1 MTILLGVEMSGS
13 TSETELKTYYHDHW
27 VEIDSERLQR
37 YDKMFRVP
45 PQRVEALLKPLSLEE
60 GHRVLDFGC
69 GPGFVSTEIARLVGP
84 NGTVHAVDVNQEF
97 VTRCQAISEEAGMG
111 DRLTAH
117 HLKDDTIPI
126 EVGSI
131 DRALAK
137 NVLEYVPDASKSLQ
151 AIRRTLAS
159 GGMLAAVDSDWG
171 FVVAEPFSPREV
183 TELFEAAQP
192 AFREPY
198 IGRRLPGLFR
208 GAGYSEVEV
217 RVNSV
222 IDRKGHLQGVIHN
235 MLAYALQFGRLSEQ
249 RVTDYKER
257 LLNAVNDGEY
267 LFILPQ
273 FVVRGVKD

>member
-1 MTILLGVEMSGS
+1 MSGS